1 MNINKSEMLEELW
14 EFFLA
19 FSTTLEDAKITYNK
33 QEKYLMQRRG
43 YNEISD
49 IYKWVFTKFMKVVKE
64 AHIWQ
69 KFPLEQRK
77 YFRVL
82 ESPEYTRYIE
92 QLKEISKLWRQR
104 PWVC

>member
-69 KFPLEQRK
+69 KFPLEQTE
-77 YFRVL
+77 VL
-82 ESPEYTRYIE
+82 SEYLSHLSI
-92 QLKEISKLWRQR
+92 QDILNN
-104 PWVC
+104 